1 MVPADTRS
9 TTFIINIINDDISE
23 CNESF
28 KLTLSV
34 PSSTCGVV
42 SRGTNT
48 TEVTIKDDDGRR
60 SVSSCVVLCYSYTDQ
75 QEQCC
80 HLTNHNILLKR
91 TLLHY
96 QLV

>member
-1 MVPADTRS
+1 MVPADTRLA
-9 TTFIINIINDDISE
+9 TFTINIINDYVSE
-23 CNESF
+23 CDESS

-42 SRGTNT
+42 SGGTDT

-60 SVSSCVVLCYSYTDQ
+60 SVSSCVVLCYSYADQ
-75 QEQCC
+75 QEQRC
-80 HLTNHNILLKR
+80 HLTNYNILLKR
-91 TLLHY
+91 TSLHY

>member
-9 TTFIINIINDDISE
+9 TTFTINITIDDVLE
-23 CNESF
+23 CDESF
-28 KLTLSV
+28 KLALSV
-34 PSSTCGVV
+34 ASSTCGVV
-42 SRGTNT
+42 SGGTNT

-60 SVSSCVVLCYSYTDQ
+60 VSVVMLCYSYTDQ
-75 QEQCC
+75 QEQCF
-80 HLTNHNILLKR
+80 HLTNHNILLRR